1 MAALTKRRQ
10 AELNKAII
18 GYLKKNGFDSA
29 VSELEAQMG
38 IKYEKKFEGNL
49 ERKWTA
55 VTKLSAKILRLEGE
69 VEQLRE
75 DLKNFGRGK
84 VRNPA
89 LVLPRGPAKHICAG
103 HKQPITCVAFH
114 PVYSQVV
121 SSSEDCTIKVWDSE
135 EGSLEKTLKGHID
148 VVQHVSFNQDGK
160 QFVSC
165 SADLAIKVW
174 NIEAGTCIKTMR
186 GHDHTVSCV
195 EFTPAGDH
203 LVSCSRDKTIKFWD
217 VQSGYCLRT
226 IEGHSDWVRQ
236 VKVSPCSQLFASCS
250 IDHSVRIW
258 DYKKGEEVIT
268 FRDHK
273 HVVDHICF
281 SHEKAD
287 QILLKYVSKEDL
299 SGSNAKTADSNSS
312 NGESKKSDKQPKE
325 EAKTDSSSPQ
335 QRNGGGSSSAFNG
348 SSGTTNGGESRRVYS
363 PQFLA
368 SASRDKTIKIFH
380 ISSGVLVADIS
391 GHENWVRSVIFH
403 PSGKYLIS
411 CADDKTIRVWDL
423 EKQFRCK
430 KILEDCHDPF
440 VTSIDYNMARPM
452 LASGG
457 VDNLLKIWE
466 CH

>member
-287 QILLKYVSKEDL
+287 QILL
-299 SGSNAKTADSNSS
+299 N
-312 NGESKKSDKQPKE
+312 
-325 EAKTDSSSPQ
+325 
-335 QRNGGGSSSAFNG
+335 
-348 SSGTTNGGESRRVYS
+348 GTTNGGESRRVYS